1 MRRVNCTPRQPQLP
15 GFDGEYEESI
25 SQVGVSA
32 SEEAAESADENSE
45 AEGHD
50 SEGNSVSEEG
60 QSSEIAKEP
69 EDGRKK
75 KQL

>member
-15 GFDGEYEESI
+15 GFDSEFQESI
-25 SQVGVSA
+25 PQVAVSA

-45 AEGHD
+45 AKGYN
-50 SEGNSVSEEG
+50 SEGNTVSEE
-60 QSSEIAKEP
+60 SEQGKVAKEP
-69 EDGRKK
+69 KNGRKK

>member
-15 GFDGEYEESI
+15 GFEGECKESI
-25 SQVGVSA
+25 SQVAVSA
-32 SEEAAESADENSE
+32 SEEATESADKNSE